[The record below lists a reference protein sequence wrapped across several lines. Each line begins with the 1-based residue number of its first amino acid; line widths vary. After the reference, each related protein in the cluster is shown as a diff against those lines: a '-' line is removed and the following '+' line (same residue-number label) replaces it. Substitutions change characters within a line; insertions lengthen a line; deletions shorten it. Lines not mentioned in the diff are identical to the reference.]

1 MIILVSTAFLIFL
14 PSGAICGSPVLLFN
28 IIGYPEQNDDK
39 KMHQLMLRPS
49 PFGYRQPAIPTAKS
63 VTIAKIASPF
73 SINKKYQVASL
84 NALKSYFAATKRL
97 VKANDVIPLSLYT
110 GSSPIIHDSE
120 HGQDE

>member
-1 MIILVSTAFLIFL
+1 MIILVFTAFLIFL
-14 PSGAICGSPVLLFN
+14 PSGTICGSPVLLFN

-49 PFGYRQPAIPTAKS
+49 PFGHRQPAIPTAKS

-97 VKANDVIPLSLYT
+97 VKANDVIALSLY
-110 GSSPIIHDSE
+110 SPIIHDNE